1 MPSPLYRTLTN
12 FRPAAPSPTLPV
24 AGDEDY
30 DGMISDGDV
39 IDMQDDDLAQQE
51 AYNSKLPRNPITNEE
66 RGVLSLKSG
75 VMTKAQGMSALR
87 RTLGADR
94 TKVKDTMALNNNA
107 AANAMALEKQ
117 REGSTERIAATNAKT
132 QNERIRA
139 QQEFSAG
146 QAALTRDAVN
156 ARTASTQAQV
166 NNRAHAVQAGQRTRL
181 QSQQAE
187 ARAKALETQASK
199 MGPLSNLFGAK
210 DKLLQQAAQI
220 RSQALQAGSQQDA
233 ELQQAAQNFRSAYP
247 DAGPD
252 QIMSLLQ
259 QGGVSPEDMQAL
271 YDELTQ
277 GQ

>member
-1 MPSPLYRTLTN
+1 MPSSLYNMLN
-12 FRPAAPSPTLPV
+12 FRPAAQSPVLPV
-24 AGDEDY
+24 EGDEDY
-30 DGMISDGDV
+30 AGMISDGDV
-39 IDMQDDDLAQQE
+39 SDMQDNSLDEQTAF
-51 AYNSKLPRNPITNEE
+51 NSKLPVNPITNEL

-75 VMTKAQGMSALR
+75 FDTKQQGLSALR

-94 TKVKDTMALNNNA
+94 TKVRDAKDLANNNA
-107 AANAMALEKQ
+107 ANTMALEKQ
-117 REGSTERIAATNAKT
+117 RESSAEKIASTQAQL
-132 QNERIRA
+132 QNDRIRA
-139 QQEFSAG
+139 QQEFAAG
-146 QAALTRDAVN
+146 QAALG
-156 ARTASTQAQV
+156 RTAIDNRTAATQAQT
-166 NNRAHAVQAGQRTRL
+166 NAHAHAVQAGQRSRL

-187 ARAKALETQASK
+187 ARAKVLEAQAAK
-199 MGPLSNLFGAK
+199 MGRLSNLFGAK

-220 RSQALQAGSQQDA
+220 RSQALRAGGQQDA